1 MGDTRTGPGGT
12 LLQGTVGMDT
22 AELRMAWGPRVA
34 PGTRVTEA
42 PGGALDH
49 LGGGVGSK
57 GQWPQG
63 SRMTP
68 DPQVGTLGSKR
79 TTDPRGHHVPRG
91 ETSDFGDSSF
101 RRATEPQWGG
111 GGGGDTRPRGD
122 TRTRMG
128 ARFRGHQSPRR
139 QKLHPLTPK
148 HSPHPT
154 PMSHPQRV
162 RRTPSQPSLAALL
175 PFIAPTGGTRR
186 APKPRGEGTRP
197 GGGCA
202 AAGGPAPHPHPP
214 VPLCPPPG
222 WQRGPKAPRLGL
234 GGAALLRVCGVWGGE
249 DPKNLLHSMSF
260 SQSGDGALPP
270 APHFQNNNNN

>member
-101 RRATEPQWGG
+101 RRATEPQEGGVATPGPEVTPGPGWGPG
-111 GGGGDTRPRGD
+111 SGDTRAQGD
-122 TRTRMG
+122 KSCTP
-128 ARFRGHQSPRR
+128 SP
-139 QKLHPLTPK
+139 QNTP
-148 HSPHPT
+148 PPT

-222 WQRGPKAPRLGL
+222 LQRGPKAPRLGL